1 MHKPKNKIMS
11 YLGLTALMVVT
22 FVCAIAIST
31 STYSTIAWL
40 VLLVLN
46 LGLLFYIL
54 TSDW

>member
-40 VLLVLN
+40 VLLALN
-46 LGLLFYIL
+46 LGLLVYIM
-54 TSDW
+54 TSGR